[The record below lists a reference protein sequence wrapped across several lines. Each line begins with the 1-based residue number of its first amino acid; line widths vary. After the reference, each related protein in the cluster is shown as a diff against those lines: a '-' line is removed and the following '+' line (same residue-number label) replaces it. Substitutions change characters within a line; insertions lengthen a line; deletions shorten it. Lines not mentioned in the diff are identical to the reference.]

1 MSNSDLQLEVSRLE
15 KLTEDYTREP
25 VPDDVNTG
33 GLQVAVIL
41 CAIGITLPVLAYGA
55 WLSIDN
61 GLGSA
66 NFAFWIGCW
75 IVALISCFSG
85 LVGARARL
93 STYMIL
99 QFSFGKTGAKLVNLL
114 MAIILLGWYAATCE
128 EFGLAISQAL
138 KSMLDIDLNVRFAVF
153 IGSVLMTITTIF
165 GFQMIEKFSRFS
177 VPLLVAFLIYVAFQT
192 TGDGEAALNWT
203 RTASA
208 EAEIS
213 LISIVIGLMV
223 LAAVL
228 MPDFTRYCPNDKQ
241 SYLASLVGIGITFP
255 LVLLMAAIPA
265 VRTGETDLV
274 LIMAGM
280 GVVFAALFVLV
291 FATWSTNITNLYSS
305 TLTLSTF
312 LTKTATWKITVMGS
326 IVATT
331 IAVLGMASYFTN
343 FLLFI
348 GVAATPLV
356 GVYVVDYFFIKK
368 KDFSMERLETEPAI
382 GWPAIIAWATG
393 SVVGYMTE
401 NAYITLTQ
409 LSSID
414 ALLTTAVLYFILAKA
429 IQPSAT

>member
-1 MSNSDLQLEVSRLE
+1 MSNTDLQTEASKLEQ
-15 KLTEDYTREP
+15 LTEDYTRSP
-25 VPDDVNTG
+25 VPSHVNTS

-61 GLGSA
+61 GLGSS

-75 IVALISCFSG
+75 IVAIISCFSG

-114 MAIILLGWYAATCE
+114 MALILLGWYAATCE

-138 KSMLDIDLNVRFAVF
+138 KNMLNIDLNVQLAVF

-177 VPLLVAFLIYVAFQT
+177 VPLLVAFLIYVAFQAS
-192 TGDGEAALNWT
+192 GDGQVALDWT

-208 EAEIS
+208 AEEMS

-241 SYLASLVGIGITFP
+241 SYIASLIGIGITFP

-274 LIMAGM
+274 MIMSGM

-312 LTKTATWKITVMGS
+312 LTKLPSWKITVMGS
-326 IVATT
+326 LVATT
-331 IAVLGMASYFTN
+331 FAVAGMASYFTN

-356 GVYVVDYFFIKK
+356 GIYVVDYFFIKGR
-368 KDFSMERLETEPAI
+368 DFSMERLETVPAI
-382 GWPAIIAWATG
+382 GWPAVIAWLIG
-393 SVVGYMTE
+393 SVTGYVTE
-401 NAYITLTQ
+401 NGYITLTQ

-414 ALLTTAVLYFILAKA
+414 ALLVAAALYFVIAKA
-429 IQPSAT
+429 IPQNR

>member
-1 MSNSDLQLEVSRLE
+1 MTNTDLQQEATRLE
-15 KLTEDYTREP
+15 KLTEDYTRVP
-25 VPDDVNTG
+25 VPADVNTSG
-33 GLQVAVIL
+33 WQVAIIL

-66 NFAFWIGCW
+66 NFAFWVGCW
-75 IVALISCFSG
+75 IVAVISCFSG

-99 QFSFGKTGAKLVNLL
+99 QFSFGKTGAKVVNLL

-138 KSMLDIDLNVRFAVF
+138 KSLLDIDVNVRLAVLVAS
-153 IGSVLMTITTIF
+153 ILMTITTIF
-165 GFQMIEKFSRFS
+165 GFKMIEKFSRFS
-177 VPLLVAFLIYVAFQT
+177 VPLLVAFLIYVAFQA
-192 TGDGEAALNWT
+192 TGDSEVALDFT
-203 RTASA
+203 RTADGA
-208 EAEIS
+208 TEMS

-228 MPDFTRYCPNDKQ
+228 MPDFTRYCATDKQ
-241 SYLASLVGIGITFP
+241 SYIASLVGIGITFP
-255 LVLLMAAIPA
+255 MVLLMAAIPA

-274 LIMAGM
+274 MIMAGM

-312 LTKTATWKITVMGS
+312 VDKVPTWKITVAGS
-326 IVATT
+326 VFATA
-331 IAVLGMASYFTN
+331 IAVAGMASYFTS

-356 GVYVVDYFFIKK
+356 GVYVVDYFLIKK
-368 KDFSMERLETEPAI
+368 GDFSMERLGTVPAI
-382 GWPAIIAWATG
+382 GWPAIIAWVVG
-393 SVVGYMTE
+393 SVIGYSTE
-401 NAYITLTQ
+401 NGYFTLTQ

-414 ALLTTAVLYFILAKA
+414 ALIVAAVLYFILAKTMP
-429 IQPSAT
+429 QNS

>member
-1 MSNSDLQLEVSRLE
+1 MSNTDLQTEASKLEQ
-15 KLTEDYTREP
+15 LTEDYTRSP
-25 VPDDVNTG
+25 VPSHVNTS

-61 GLGSA
+61 GLGSS

-75 IVALISCFSG
+75 IVAIISCFSG

-114 MAIILLGWYAATCE
+114 MALILLGWYAATCE

-138 KSMLDIDLNVRFAVF
+138 KNMLNIDLNVQLAVF

-177 VPLLVAFLIYVAFQT
+177 VPLLVAFLIYVAFQAS
-192 TGDGEAALNWT
+192 GDGQVALDWT
-203 RTASA
+203 RTATAA
-208 EAEIS
+208 EEMS

-241 SYLASLVGIGITFP
+241 SYIASLIGIGITFP

-274 LIMAGM
+274 MIMSGM

-312 LTKTATWKITVMGS
+312 LTKLPSWKITVMGS
-326 IVATT
+326 LVATT
-331 IAVLGMASYFTN
+331 FAVAGMASYFTN

-356 GVYVVDYFFIKK
+356 GIYVVDYFFIKGR
-368 KDFSMERLETEPAI
+368 DFSMERLETVPAI
-382 GWPAIIAWATG
+382 GWPAVIAWLIG
-393 SVVGYMTE
+393 SVTGYVTE
-401 NAYITLTQ
+401 NGYITLTQ

-414 ALLTTAVLYFILAKA
+414 ALLVAAALYFVIAKA
-429 IQPSAT
+429 IPQNR